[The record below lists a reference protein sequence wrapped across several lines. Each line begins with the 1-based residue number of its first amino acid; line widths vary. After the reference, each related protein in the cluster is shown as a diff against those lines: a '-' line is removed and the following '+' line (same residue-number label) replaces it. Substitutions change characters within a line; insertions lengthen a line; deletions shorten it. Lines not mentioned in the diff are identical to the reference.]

1 MTFQLTNNLV
11 SEKMREEMYLKH
23 LRQVERINNR
33 EADSLKKN
41 LKEYHSIAE
50 LHHQNKAHSFRW
62 KVGEHQR
69 SLEAKNA
76 QINRKIELIS
86 CDKDMKSSRY
96 HASTVQPH

>member
-41 LKEYHSIAE
+41 LKEYHSIA
-50 LHHQNKAHSFRW
+50 
-62 KVGEHQR
+62 
-69 SLEAKNA
+69 
-76 QINRKIELIS
+76 
-86 CDKDMKSSRY
+86 
-96 HASTVQPH
+96 